1 MKCDRLAS
9 WQWILVSLFFLDL
22 LPQYPALAQIIP
34 DATLPNASTVT
45 TTNSIHTITGGT
57 VAGGNLLHSF
67 RQFSVPQN
75 QVATFNNATTIQN
88 IITRVTGGSVS
99 RIDGLIQARGNANLF
114 LLNPNGIIF
123 GANAAL
129 DIGGSF
135 LATTGD
141 RLIFSDGTEFRA
153 DGANASLLTVSVPS
167 GIQFGQSPGRI
178 RNASTAP
185 LRDANG
191 SPVLDINGDP
201 VQGLRVEAG
210 HTLALVGGALNFPGG
225 ALMVEGGRIEL
236 GSAGANSSVQLTPL
250 NITKPEI
257 GWQLDYSGVSQFE
270 DMQFNG
276 AIVDAS
282 GLDIA
287 SGLGGGGIQIQG
299 RRIDLSNG
307 SLILS
312 DTTGNEPGE
321 DITLRARQINLQD
334 ESQISTSAYTTEA
347 LRSGD
352 IQIQT
357 QRLSLGGG
365 SQISI
370 SAGEPEG
377 VSTGGDGGQAGTLS
391 VVPLDSTAT
400 SSFEATGGRFEVIEG
415 MRRWFP
421 SGLLNQIEDN
431 ASGGRITVFTGQL
444 TLRDGAQIQSTA
456 YDNNDAGSVRIEAD
470 AIAIEGAGV
479 VNGRVVVDD
488 TGFPYSSGL
497 LSDTQEN
504 SSGNGGRLTVIMDRL
519 TIRDGGFVQTSTK
532 GQGDAGELIIR
543 ANDIEVSGL
552 DQDGRFPSGI
562 LTLSGGLPGT
572 RYRGL
577 NVTGRGGDLSITTDT
592 LTVKD
597 GAIIATGSFSRLATA
612 RGAGNLRI
620 TASRVNLEQG
630 EILANTNSGN
640 GGNIRLGLQD
650 LLLLQ
655 RDSQIS
661 TTAGLTGTGGNG
673 GNIRINTNGFVVAS
687 SAIASSSNNTSSNN
701 TSSNDITANAFKGN
715 GGNVSIDAQLIGI
728 SPQDRLTPQNDITA
742 TSERGVSGTITIST
756 PNIDPTQGITELPT
770 SPVDASQL
778 IAQGCSTPSA
788 ERDRFIISGRGGL
801 PLSPNDSLR
810 DRATLVEWVSLGDR
824 PTRQATDSNLEPGFP
839 SNSPYVEANRWLI
852 NEQGQIKLMARSALP
867 SATLEICTP
876 TSR

>member
-75 QVATFNNATTIQN
+75 QVATFNNATTVQN

-141 RLIFSDGTEFRA
+141 RLTFSDGTEFRA
-153 DGANASLLTVSVPS
+153 DGSIPILTVSVPN
-167 GIQFGQSPGRI
+167 GIQFGHAPGRI
-178 RNASTAP
+178 RNAATN
-185 LRDANG
+185 LQRDASGNLI
-191 SPVLDINGDP
+191 LDEEGMP
-201 VQGLRVEAG
+201 MPAGLRVDAG
-210 HTLALVGGALNFPGG
+210 RTLALVGGKLDFPGG
-225 ALMVEGGRIEL
+225 FLTVEGGRIEL
-236 GSAGANSSVQLTPL
+236 GSVAANSQVQLIPL
-250 NITKPEI
+250 NAVQPEL
-257 GWQLDYSGVSQFE
+257 GWQLSYSGVSQFE

-282 GLDIA
+282 GLDIT

-312 DTTGNEPGE
+312 DTKGSEPGE
-321 DITLRARQINLQD
+321 DITLRAAQINLQGK
-334 ESQISTSAYTTEA
+334 SGISTSAYTTDA

-357 QRLSLGGG
+357 QRLLLEGG
-365 SQISI
+365 SQILI
-370 SAGEPEG
+370 SAGEA
-377 VSTGGDGGQAGTLS
+377 GGRAGTLS
-391 VVPLDSTAT
+391 VVPLDSRAT
-400 SSFEATGGRFEVIEG
+400 SSFEATGGIFEATDGINTG
-415 MRRWFP
+415 DWLP

-431 ASGGRITVFTGQL
+431 ASGGRIAVSTGQL
-444 TLRDGAQIQSTA
+444 RLRDGAQIQSTA
-456 YDNNDAGSVRIEAD
+456 YDTNDAGSARIEAD
-470 AIAIEGAGV
+470 AIAIEGAAIVDGQV
-479 VNGRVVVDD
+479 VGDR
-488 TGFPYSSGL
+488 TGFPFGSGL
-497 LSDTQEN
+497 LADTQED
-504 SSGNGGRLTVIMDRL
+504 SSGNGGRLTVITDRL
-519 TIRDGGFVQTSTK
+519 TVRDGGFMQTSTK

-543 ANDIEVSGL
+543 ANHIEVSGL

-597 GAIIATGSFSRLATA
+597 GAIIATGSFSRLAA
-612 RGAGNLRI
+612 AGGAGNLMLM
-620 TASRVNLEQG
+620 AQRVNLEQG

-640 GGNIRLGLQD
+640 GGNIRLGIQD

-701 TSSNDITANAFKGN
+701 TSSNDITANAFEGN

-824 PTRQATDSNLEPGFP
+824 PIRQATDSNLEPGFP
-839 SNSPYVEANRWLI
+839 SNSPYVEANGWLI
-852 NEQGQIKLMARSALP
+852 NEHGQIKLMARSALP
-867 SATLEICTP
+867 SATLAICTP